1 MRKVNIRNTLIY
13 YALILVL
20 SMLCLSSFAQQHTM
34 YTQYMFNGLAL
45 NPAYA
50 GSHGALS
57 MTALAREQWS
67 GLEGAPSTQTLAVH
81 GPIKNKRIALGLVM
95 LRDQLGV
102 SKEHAVYSSY
112 SYKINMDKGTLAM
125 GLQVGFTSY
134 REDLNELLLQHR
146 PAADFQDVR
155 SSFLP
160 NFGAGV
166 FYSAERLYVG
176 FSVPRMLQN
185 SIDQE
190 NPVSAAKEYRHYFLT
205 GGYMLYL
212 SKDLKLKPN
221 FLLKIVE
228 GAPIQLDLNANLLIH
243 DMIWVGLS
251 HRFGAD
257 WNALLELQITKR
269 IRFGYAY
276 DFASTNDLSL
286 VHSGSHEFMLNYVFL
301 KPEQRMKSPRF
312 F

>member
-1 MRKVNIRNTLIY
+1 MRKIY
-13 YALILVL
+13 IKSTTTYYTIVFLWG
-20 SMLCLSSFAQQHTM
+20 LCFPLFGQQQTM

-57 MTALAREQWS
+57 LTALTREQWS
-67 GLEGAPSTQTLAVH
+67 GLEGAPSTQTFAIH
-81 GPIKNKRIALGLVM
+81 SPIKNKNISLGMVL
-95 LRDQLGV
+95 LRDQIGV
-102 SKEHAVYSSY
+102 SKEHSVYGSY
-112 SYKINMDKGTLAM
+112 AYRIAMDKGTLSM

-134 REDLNELLLQHR
+134 REDLNDLLLLQR
-146 PAADFQDVR
+146 PAADFQNYK

-160 NFGAGV
+160 NFGAGL
-166 FYSAERLYVG
+166 FYTSERFYVG

-185 SIDQE
+185 SIDQD
-190 NPVSAAKEYRHYFLT
+190 NPVSFAKEVRHYFLT
-205 GGYMLYL
+205 GGYLFYL

-221 FLLKIVE
+221 FLLKVVE
-228 GAPIQLDLNANLLIH
+228 GAPIQLDLNANLLIK
-243 DMIWVGLS
+243 DLIWVGIS

-257 WNALLELQITKR
+257 WNAILELQLSKR
-269 IRFGYAY
+269 FRLGYAY
-276 DFASTNDLSL
+276 DFASTTDLSA
-286 VHSGSHEFMLNYVFL
+286 VQSGSHEFMLNYVFV

>member
-1 MRKVNIRNTLIY
+1 M
-13 YALILVL
+13 AL
-20 SMLCLSSFAQQHTM
+20 CFQGFAQQHTM

-57 MTALAREQWS
+57 LTALAREQWA
-67 GLEGAPSTQTLAVH
+67 GLEGAPSTQTFAIH
-81 GPIKNKRIALGLVM
+81 GPIKNKRIALGMVL
-95 LRDQLGV
+95 LRDQIGV
-102 SKEHAVYSSY
+102 SKEHSIYSSY
-112 SYKINMDKGTLAM
+112 AYRISMDKGTLSM

-146 PAADFQDVR
+146 PAADFQDVK

-160 NFGAGV
+160 NFGAGL
-166 FYSAERLYVG
+166 FYSSERFYAG

-185 SIDQE
+185 SIDKD
-190 NPVSAAKEYRHYFLT
+190 NPVSTSKEVRHYFLT
-205 GGYMLYL
+205 GGYMFYL

-221 FLLKIVE
+221 FLLKVVE
-228 GAPIQLDLNANLLIH
+228 GAPIQFDLNANLLIR
-243 DMIWVGLS
+243 DLIWVGLS

-257 WNALLELQITKR
+257 WNAILELQVSNRLR
-269 IRFGYAY
+269 IGYAY
-276 DFASTNDLSL
+276 DFANSNDLST
-286 VHSGSHEFMLNYVFL
+286 VQSGSHEFMVNYVFS

>member
-1 MRKVNIRNTLIY
+1 MRKVNIKSALLY
-13 YALILVL
+13 YALVL
-20 SMLCLSSFAQQHTM
+20 LMGLISLSAFSQQHTM

-50 GSHGALS
+50 GSHGGMS
-57 MTALAREQWS
+57 ITALAREQWS
-67 GLEGAPSTQTLAVH
+67 GLEGAPSTQTLALH
-81 GPIKNKRIALGLVM
+81 SPIKNKKISLGLLM
-95 LRDQLGV
+95 LRDQIGV
-102 SKEHAVYSSY
+102 SKEHAIYGSY
-112 SYKINMDKGTLAM
+112 AYRIAMEKGTLSM
-125 GLQVGFTSY
+125 GLQAGFTSF
-134 REDLNELLLQHR
+134 REDLNELQLLHR
-146 PAADFQDVR
+146 PAADFQDIR

-160 NFGAGV
+160 NFGAGI
-166 FYSAERLYVG
+166 FYSSERFYAG

-185 SIDQE
+185 SIDKD
-190 NPVSAAKEYRHYFLT
+190 NPISTAKEARHYFLT

-212 SKDLKLKPN
+212 SRDLKLKPN
-221 FLLKIVE
+221 FLLKVVE
-228 GAPIQLDLNANLLIH
+228 GAPIQFDLNANLLIK
-243 DMIWVGLS
+243 DLIWFGLS

-276 DFASTNDLSL
+276 DFASSTDLSQ

-301 KPEQRMKSPRF
+301 KPEQKMKSPRF